1 MAQARLAAQLR
12 QDKGKSAT
20 RKMRAA
26 GRVPAVVY
34 GHGDE
39 TRMLTVDA
47 HELDLLFKRV
57 HYENTIIELDIEGK
71 TVKTLVREVQ
81 AHAHRPF
88 LMHVDF
94 QQVHAG
100 EKVHVEIPV
109 RPHGTAV
116 GTRTG
121 GIFMQAVT
129 DLPVRCLPD
138 NIPESIDIDVSGL
151 EIGDSIHLRDIPLP
165 EGVEPEIDLDQTICS
180 VTPPTVAP
188 ADATAGEADEGE
200 TGGEPEVIGRDSDAE
215 EE

>member
-1 MAQARLAAQLR
+1 
-12 QDKGKSAT
+12 
-20 RKMRAA
+20 
-26 GRVPAVVY
+26 
-34 GHGDE
+34 
-39 TRMLTVDA
+39 
-47 HELDLLFKRV
+47 
-57 HYENTIIELDIEGK
+57 
-71 TVKTLVREVQ
+71 VKTLVREVQ

-109 RPHGTAV
+109 RPQGTAV

-151 EIGDSIHLRDIPLP
+151 EIGDAIHLRDIPLP

-188 ADATAGEADEGE
+188 ADGDGWR
-200 TGGEPEVIGRDSDAE
+200 GGRGRDGRRAGSHRPRGTPKRSSHTVPALAGRAPRRITLAASAGRTP
-215 EE
+215 